1 MVAAA
6 SVFNKLTLRLKDR
19 PIAARANT
27 SVLPKAGKPYALRFH
42 HSSSSTAA
50 CSMWCSTVQRS
61 ARHCRAYAQ
70 RPRPDSRPAYLHAM
84 YADMYQY
91 QCPHLT
97 TLASHRTANIRC
109 RQGRAY
115 TDGYRLRLSLCSLGP
130 TSCTSDRPACARGC
144 GRRQAWY
151 RLAREAVCWWA

>member
-6 SVFNKLTLRLKDR
+6 SVFTKLTLRLEDR
-19 PIAARANT
+19 PIAANANT

-42 HSSSSTAA
+42 RSSSSTAA
-50 CSMWCSTVQRS
+50 CSMRRSTVQRS

-84 YADMYQY
+84 CADMY

-97 TLASHRTANIRC
+97 TLALHRQHTMPAGPRLH
-109 RQGRAY
+109 
-115 TDGYRLRLSLCSLGP
+115 GYRLRLSLCSLGP